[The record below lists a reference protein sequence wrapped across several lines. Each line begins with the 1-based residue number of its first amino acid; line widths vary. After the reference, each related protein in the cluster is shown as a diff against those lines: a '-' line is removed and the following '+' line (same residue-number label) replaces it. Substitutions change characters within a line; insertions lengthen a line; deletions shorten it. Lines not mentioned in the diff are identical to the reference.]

1 MDGIPHNFP
10 DFIYWGFYSLLSA
23 VLVIGVSSLKKLQQ
37 DVHKIS
43 IMLATFEERFRD
55 TERRLAS
62 LEDSR
67 KN

>member
-10 DFIYWGFYSLLSA
+10 DFIYWGFYSLLTLSA
-23 VLVIGVSSLKKLQQ
+23 LSIMSSLKKVQV
-37 DVHKIS
+37 DVQKIAVC
-43 IMLATFEERFRD
+43 IATFEERFHGI
-55 TERRLAS
+55 EHRLEK